1 MKKKR
6 FSLIISSIIALALVT
21 LAMGYLRVLTHSANQ
36 TTTTKMSP
44 KHHHVTKQAHSEHQQ
59 HPAVDWRS
67 PSEAK
72 PYPDLT
78 TVSNLWIKVSEAK
91 QRVYLMDGDQT
102 LYTMYCSTGAK
113 DTPTPTGTFYIQ
125 AERGPEFY
133 NQKSKEGAKNY
144 VSFKDH
150 GVYLFHSVPT
160 DKAGNF
166 IEAEAQELGHTA
178 NSHGCVRLSVA
189 DSEWFYNSIPEGT
202 KVVIEK

>member
-1 MKKKR
+1 MNKKTY
-6 FSLIISSIIALALVT
+6 SLIISGVIVLCALV
-21 LAMGYLRVLTHSANQ
+21 LAVGYLRILTTSAAPVA
-36 TTTTKMSP
+36 TTTKTSSN
-44 KHHHVTKQAHSEHQQ
+44 HHHVTKQAASAKQ
-59 HPAVDWRS
+59 PAIDWRS
-67 PSEAK
+67 PSETK
-72 PYPDLT
+72 PYPDLNT
-78 TVSNLWIKVSEAK
+78 LQNLWIKVSKAQ
-91 QRVYLMDGDQT
+91 QRVYIMDGDQV

-125 AERGPEFY
+125 AERGTEFY
-133 NQKSKEGAKNY
+133 NKKSKEGAKNY

-160 DKAGNF
+160 DKQGNF
-166 IEAEAQELGHTA
+166 IASEANELGHTA

>member
-6 FSLIISSIIALALVT
+6 FSLIISGIIALALVT
-21 LAMGYLRVLTHSANQ
+21 LAMGYLSVLTHHDNQ
-36 TTTTKMSP
+36 TTTTKMSS
-44 KHHHVTKQAHSEHQQ
+44 KHHHVTKQDATVHKL
-59 HPAVDWRS
+59 PAIDWRA

-78 TVSNLWIKVSEAK
+78 KVSNLWIKVSIAQ
-91 QRVYLMDGDQT
+91 QRVFIMDGEQV
-102 LYTMYCSTGAK
+102 LYTMLCSTGAK
-113 DTPTPTGTFYIQ
+113 TTPTPTGTFHIQ

-133 NQKSKEGAKNY
+133 NKKSKEGAKNY

>member
-6 FSLIISSIIALALVT
+6 FSLIISGIIALALVT

-36 TTTTKMSP
+36 TTTTKMSS

-59 HPAVDWRS
+59 HSAVDWRA
-67 PSEAK
+67 PSETN
-72 PYPDLT
+72 PYPNLT
-78 TVSNLWIKVSEAK
+78 SVQNLWIKVSIAQ
-91 QRVYLMDGDQT
+91 QRVFIMDGEQV
-102 LYTMYCSTGAK
+102 LYTMLCSTGAK
-113 DTPTPTGTFYIQ
+113 TTPTPTGTFHIQ

-133 NQKSKEGAKNY
+133 NKKSKEGAKNY

-160 DKAGNF
+160 DKKGNF
-166 IEAEAQELGHTA
+166 IASEANELGHTA